1 MFSCGKLGTHNVV
14 SVGTLKKRHK
24 VVKKFLTFLPKF
36 EIILVLMM
44 RDWLASSTTKRAQPT
59 YLERV
64 NIMKRI
70 VSNIQNLGFTIVN
83 APSEDKKVKQ
93 GGIILDQTLVNGQS
107 QGVSVRLINGTKKT
121 AAVKLDKGALQ
132 DLLTAVN
139 EVLATEG

>member
-1 MFSCGKLGTHNVV
+1 
-14 SVGTLKKRHK
+14 
-24 VVKKFLTFLPKF
+24 
-36 EIILVLMM
+36 M
-44 RDWLASSTTKRAQPT
+44 RDWLSSLTTKRAQPT

-121 AAVKLDKGALQ
+121 AAVKLDKSALK
-132 DLLTAVN
+132 DLLEAVN

>member
-1 MFSCGKLGTHNVV
+1 
-14 SVGTLKKRHK
+14 
-24 VVKKFLTFLPKF
+24 
-36 EIILVLMM
+36 
-44 RDWLASSTTKRAQPT
+44 
-59 YLERV
+59 
-64 NIMKRI
+64 MKRI

-121 AAVKLDKGALQ
+121 AAVKLDKQALT
-132 DLLTAVN
+132 DLLEAVN